1 MKRNVSYKPLFPW
14 FGGKSA
20 VAHVVWQAI
29 GPVKNYVEPFYGS
42 GAVLMLRPDGPGAV
56 ETVNDADGLLSNFWR
71 ALQADPDGVAEHADW
86 PVNEAD
92 LHGRHLWLLREKDGI
107 TERLMGDPEFYD
119 VKAAGWWVWGL
130 CSWIGGGWCSGKGP
144 WTSENG
150 MMALR
155 NSGQGVSRKLPHLGD
170 SGKGVWRQRPDLS
183 RNGQGVSRQL
193 PHLGD
198 SGQARRAWLK
208 SYMRGF
214 ADRMHRVRVCCGEWH
229 RVCGPAVTF
238 GHGLTGVFLDPPY
251 ADTAGRR
258 KDLYACDSDQVAHA
272 VRKWAIEQ
280 GDNPKMRIV
289 LAGYE
294 GEHKMPRSWTEHAW
308 EAAGGYGCM
317 STNEA
322 SAARKNRKR
331 ERLWFSPHCLPV
343 RELELAKAS

>member
-1 MKRNVSYKPLFPW
+1 MTAPLKAPFPW
-14 FGGKSA
+14 FGGKSRCA
-20 VAHVVWQAI
+20 PEVWVRF
-29 GPVKNYVEPFYGS
+29 GDVPNYVEPFAGS
-42 GAVLMLRPDGPGAV
+42 LAVLLGRPTHPGTT
-56 ETVNDADGLLSNFWR
+56 ETVNDIDGYICNFWR
-71 ALQADPDGVAEHADW
+71 ALQADPAAVAHWADR
-86 PVNEAD
+86 PVHECD
-92 LHGRHLWLLREKDGI
+92 LHAIHSWLTARKAGF
-107 TERLMGDPEFYD
+107 TARLEGDPEFYD
-119 VKAAGWWVWGL
+119 PKVAGWWVWGL

-214 ADRMHRVRVCCGEWH
+214 ADRMHRVRVCGGEWH

-251 ADTAGRR
+251 ADTAGRT
-258 KDLYACDSDQVAHA
+258 KDIYATDSDQVTHA

-294 GEHKMPRSWTEHAW
+294 GDHKMPRSWTKFAW
-308 EAAGGYGCM
+308 EAHGGYACI
-317 STNEA
+317 STDETKLG
-322 SAARKNRKR
+322 RKNRKR